1 MPQPYLS
8 VHRPFPSLQPR
19 DTARVR
25 PQALRPK
32 NKFWP
37 PSLKSSDRLRPIPEW
52 EPFSL
57 PADSSLLPSLPDAAR
72 VWIHPAASPLSEDIQ
87 HEVLPRLE
95 AFIDEWS
102 SHQQNVQGG
111 ATILHDR
118 FVCLA
123 GARIDGADPSG
134 CAIDDATH
142 AVDAVAD
149 AHGIEWVPSL
159 HVIYRVYANTI
170 AAVPRPTFQ
179 ERADAG
185 HVTTDTMVFD
195 PSVTTLG
202 AVRNGNFEQPAGQS
216 WHADAFSLPTPA

>member
-1 MPQPYLS
+1 MPS
-8 VHRPFPSLQPR
+8 
-19 DTARVR
+19 
-25 PQALRPK
+25 
-32 NKFWP
+32 N
-37 PSLKSSDRLRPIPEW
+37 
-52 EPFSL
+52 
-57 PADSSLLPSLPDAAR
+57 SSLLPSLPDTAR
-72 VWIHPAASPLSEDIQ
+72 VWIHPAATPLPDDTQ
-87 HEVLPRLE
+87 DDVLRRLE
-95 AFIDEWS
+95 TFLDEWS
-102 SHQQNVQGG
+102 SHRQNVQGE

-123 GARIDGADPSG
+123 GARTDGADPSG

-159 HVIYRVYANTI
+159 HVIYRMDADTI

-202 AVRNGNFEQPAGQS
+202 ALRDGTFEQPAGQS